1 MIVKVIMEQNIDL
14 KLKQI
19 VDNIEHLECE
29 KKEISDQI
37 SAVYKEAKGLG
48 FDVKIL
54 KKIISI
60 RKKDINV
67 LREEEDMIENY
78 KQSLGMA

>member
-1 MIVKVIMEQNIDL
+1 MEQNIDL

-37 SAVYKEAKGLG
+37 STVYKEAKGLG